1 MNEKVK
7 NLLSPIRGDLIM
19 IMIIIIIII
28 IIIITH
34 LYSALRPE
42 DTGLAPQED

>member
-1 MNEKVK
+1 LNEKVK
-7 NLLSPIRGDLIM
+7 NLLSPIRGDLII
-19 IMIIIIIII
+19 IMIIIIII